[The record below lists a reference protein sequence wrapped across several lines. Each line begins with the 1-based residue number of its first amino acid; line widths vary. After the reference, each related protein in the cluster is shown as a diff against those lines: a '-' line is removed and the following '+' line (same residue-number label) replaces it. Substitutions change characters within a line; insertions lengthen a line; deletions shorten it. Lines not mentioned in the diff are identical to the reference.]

1 MPLTPEQTDDA
12 RQFLTS
18 RAGVMVCPVCAHQ
31 NFFLSN
37 QLVLAAGLEPQ
48 GEQELAVSIQ
58 AGTPLVQLTC
68 GNCANVRFFAAAL
81 MGILTPAPAPPG

>member
-1 MPLTPEQTDDA
+1 MPLTPDHTDAA
-12 RQFLTS
+12 RQFLTT

-37 QLVLAAGLEPQ
+37 QLVLVAGLEPK
-48 GEQELAVSIQ
+48 GEQELAVNIL

-81 MGILTPAPAPPG
+81 MGILTPPAPPG